1 MSVTIELG
9 FIEDGVQ
16 TFVDISEFFQSYS
29 IQRGK
34 SRELERYQTGQATV
48 RFENTQ
54 RAFDPTYEASPYFGQ
69 IVPKRAIR
77 ITNGTAVQFLG
88 VIEDWNL
95 SYDPGGQSIAIA
107 QAFDAFNLL
116 SGINFSGATFS
127 EEQTADRVTNVLDE
141 IGWDINRRDIQGLG
155 ATLAAATISESTNT
169 LEYLTKAAN
178 SDPGDIFISR
188 AGDVSYRGRN
198 QGFTSQSLVFSDAG
212 TAIPYQ
218 TISAIYGSE
227 LLYNKVTVTSEGV
240 GTAVATNTNSITE
253 YGERD
258 YEEDTFLSSE
268 SQVQDLANYLVNLYG
283 EPEFRFDG
291 LTINLDTLAAD
302 KKADV
307 LNLDLAQPVQVGFTP
322 NNISPEIQRFAKV
335 IGLEQN
341 VTPDEQKV
349 ILRLQSTQGSLFI
362 LDDAV
367 FGRLDEDNLLGW

>member
-54 RAFDPTYEASPYFGQ
+54 RTFDPTFEASPYFGQ

-88 VIEDWNL
+88 VVEDWNL

-116 SGINFSGATFS
+116 SGINFIGATFS

-141 IGWDINRRDIQGLG
+141 IAWDINRRDIQGLG

-169 LEYLTKAAN
+169 LEYLNKAAN
-178 SDPGDIFISR
+178 SDPGDIFVSR

-240 GTAVATNTNSITE
+240 GTAVAINQKSITE

-258 YEEDTFLSSE
+258 YDENTFLSSQ
-268 SQVQDLANYLVNLYG
+268 SQLEDLANYLVNLYG
-283 EPEFRFDG
+283 QPEFRFDG
-291 LTINLDTLAAD
+291 LTINLDTLTAQQR
-302 KKADV
+302 ADV
-307 LNLDLAQPVQVGFTP
+307 LELDLAQPVQVGFTP
-322 NNISPEIQRFAKV
+322 NNISPQIQRFAKV

-341 VTPDEQKV
+341 VTPDEQKL